1 MGSNLQLGFLDFWR
15 SFNFNYNARI
25 FPNLMYLKREREQY
39 IQNEKRKRKR
49 KEKKDKLRK
58 RKIGIYG
65 ELGICKIFK
74 TC

>member
-1 MGSNLQLGFLDFWR
+1 MGSNLQVGFLDFWR
-15 SFNFNYNARI
+15 PFNFNYNARR

-39 IQNEKRKRKR
+39 IQNEK

-65 ELGICKIFK
+65 ELGICKIFR